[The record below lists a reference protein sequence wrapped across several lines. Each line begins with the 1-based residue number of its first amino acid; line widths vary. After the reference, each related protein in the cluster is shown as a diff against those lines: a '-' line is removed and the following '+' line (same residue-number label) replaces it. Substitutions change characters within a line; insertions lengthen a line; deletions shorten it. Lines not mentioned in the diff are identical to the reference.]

1 MGYEHVQVSMQGLL
15 SRAHRLVFKYELLLQ
30 QLRRMQED
38 ELLICASDDC
48 VFLGMLPIEPMAEG
62 HDWLLMQI
70 DDECESRQTAIQV
83 WRNTAKV
90 RQFVLGSLERCKIM
104 SGVVREQDLLMKL
117 DYLPAYTMLAGNY
130 GTVPCCVRF
139 AVNWVGHQNVWTLVL
154 SELDIY
160 AGVHPLFRQALFEH
174 VNDWQQKGV
183 PLFAFS
189 TYSHIEQG
197 GQTIHAGSQD
207 IALVM
212 YYTPN
217 IRIFGAIAEANV
229 ERYCKRHGYT
239 LYVHREAPADV
250 EEGISGAWLKPW
262 LLHKHLPQHEWV
274 IWVDADILFINQS
287 QSLEPML
294 EGRDIL
300 AAHDIGTWLIN
311 SGMLGFRCTAK
322 NQMLLE
328 QMLNGIRAVKDKSST
343 YASGGDQTVIANL
356 LKSELGW
363 TLSDGLDLIS
373 LNTPWFFQQDCSLM
387 VHYYGMV
394 NELRATI
401 MAAQDRKSR
410 LQG

>member
-1 MGYEHVQVSMQGLL
+1 MGYEHVRVSMQGLQ

-30 QLRRMQED
+30 QLRRMD
-38 ELLICASDDC
+38 EGALLICASDDC
-48 VFLGMLPIEPMAEG
+48 VFFGMLPVEPMAEG
-62 HDWLLMQI
+62 RDWLLMEI
-70 DDECESRQTAIQV
+70 DGEGEPRQTAIQV

-90 RQFVLGSLERCKIM
+90 RQFVLDSLGRCKIM
-104 SGVVREQDLLMKL
+104 SGVVQEQELLAQL
-117 DYLPAYTMLAGNY
+117 DYLPAYTTLAGNY
-130 GTVPCCVRF
+130 GAVPCGVRF
-139 AVNWVGHQNVWTLVL
+139 AVNWAGHANVWALVL
-154 SELDIY
+154 SELEIY

-174 VNDWQQKGV
+174 VNDWQQKGMS
-183 PLFAFS
+183 LFAFPA
-189 TYSHIEQG
+189 YSHIQQG
-197 GQTIHAGSQD
+197 GQTTHAGRKD

-217 IRIFGAIAEANV
+217 IRSFGAIAEANF

-239 LYVHREAPADV
+239 LYVHRETPADV
-250 EEGISGAWLKPW
+250 EEGISGTWLKPW

-274 IWVDADILFINQS
+274 IWVDADILFIHQS
-287 QSLEPML
+287 QPLEPML
-294 EGRDIL
+294 QGRDIL
-300 AAHDIGTWLIN
+300 AAHDISTWLIN
-311 SGMLGFRCTAK
+311 AGMLGFRRTAQ
-322 NQMLLE
+322 NQSLLE

-356 LKSELGW
+356 LKNELGW
-363 TLSDGLDLIS
+363 TLADGLDLIS
-373 LNTPWFFQQDCSLM
+373 LNTPWFFQQDSSLM